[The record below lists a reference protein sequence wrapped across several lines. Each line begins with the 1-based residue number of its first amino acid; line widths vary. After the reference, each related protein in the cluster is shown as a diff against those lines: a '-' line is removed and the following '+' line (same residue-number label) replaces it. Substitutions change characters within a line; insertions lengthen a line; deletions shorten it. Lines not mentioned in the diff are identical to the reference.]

1 MTKLAAPPTFEE
13 LRAAIIAR
21 HDTMSPVLRRISE
34 FALDHPNEMALDTV
48 ATLAGRARVQP
59 SAMVRFAQSLGFAGF
74 SDLQRVFRRHLT
86 ADRLSYRERLARSR
100 LTPQGSEIRD
110 VLHEFVAA
118 SIHALQHLEQ
128 DLDYQRL
135 DRMAVI
141 LADARTIY
149 VVAQRRAFPVAAYLT
164 YALNRLDRGA
174 VLLDGLGGMLQEQVR
189 AMARGDAL
197 LAVSFKPYAPE
208 TVAVAAAARERG
220 AALLAVTDRPLSPFR
235 QLADVCLEVD
245 EAEVLDFRLLAATM
259 CLAQALVVVLG
270 RRLVAASLPVAGMA
284 SPA

>member
-1 MTKLAAPPTFEE
+1 MTKFAAPTTFEE
-13 LRAAIIAR
+13 LRAAIVAR
-21 HDTMSPVLRRISE
+21 HEALPPVLRRIAE

-48 ATLAGRARVQP
+48 ATLAGRAQVQP
-59 SAMVRFAQSLGFAGF
+59 SAMVRFAQSLGLAGF

-86 ADRLSYRERLARSR
+86 ADRLSYRERLARSGH
-100 LTPQGSEIRD
+100 TPQGSEIRD

-118 SIHALQHLEQ
+118 SIHALQHLEL
-128 DLDYQRL
+128 DLDHQRI
-135 DRMAVI
+135 DRMTAI

-149 VVAQRRAFPVAAYLT
+149 VVAQRRAFPVASYLT

-270 RRLVAASLPVAGMA
+270 RRLVAAGLPVAELA
-284 SPA
+284 PPV